1 MDQPGGMESKN
12 LPGFKELM
20 GRELE
25 RSIMDPT
32 HVMAL
37 VRVEEHVREKLEGL
51 EKMEI
56 DLSTKSR
63 TITGLTELATLLKVK
78 YGYTLDVEL
87 VSSSLYHLSRGL
99 NLYPCGAVAHY
110 WPDASPVVF
119 LLDSEIAL
127 VVAPRVE

>member
-1 MDQPGGMESKN
+1 MEQRN
-12 LPGFKELM
+12 LPDFKELM
-20 GRELE
+20 GKELE
-25 RSIMDPT
+25 KGIMDPT

-37 VRVEEHVREKLEGL
+37 VRLNEQVRERLEEL

-56 DLSTKSR
+56 DLSTRSR
-63 TITGLTELATLLKVK
+63 ILTGLTELATLLRVK

-87 VSSSLYHLSRGL
+87 VSGSLYHLSRGL
-99 NLYPCGAVAHY
+99 NLYPCEAIAHY

-127 VVAPRVE
+127 IVAPRIE